1 MQSVID
7 VDRNERSRV
16 WAGFS
21 WHARYIHSYFSPSL
35 NRSPLSRSS
44 YLSFFSF
51 SFFVFYFPFDESH
64 INLHLLVPPSLVS
77 RLSFLFAYN
86 SIFYNSRQSYDQWA
100 GRKKASSCIL
110 TTLER
115 NFNFQPLIESRV
127 SVEILCPCTSTK
139 STYCSTFYFI
149 ILEITISWS
158 W

>member
-7 VDRNERSRV
+7 VDRNARSRV

-21 WHARYIHSYFSPSL
+21 WHARYIRSYFSPSL

-51 SFFVFYFPFDESH
+51 SFFVFYFPFDGSH
-64 INLHLLVPPSLVS
+64 INLHLLASRSLVS

-86 SIFYNSRQSYDQWA
+86 SIFHDCRQSYDQWA
-100 GRKKASSCIL
+100 GRKKASSSIL

-115 NFNFQPLIESRV
+115 NFDFKPLIESRV
-127 SVEILCPCTSTK
+127 SVEILYPCTSTK
-139 STYCSTFYFI
+139 STYCLTFYFI
-149 ILEITISWS
+149 VLEITISWS